1 MFNEKTNDWT
11 VVLVDGS
18 TLETDLYISAVGVV
32 PNNSFI
38 PSSLLSQSGWV
49 ECDENLAVKNVS
61 NIYAIGDIVDGQK
74 KMAAVIKSHISCV
87 VKNLAVDI
95 NKVGFR
101 QPLRLPFLD
110 GSK

>member
-1 MFNEKTNDWT
+1 M
-11 VVLVDGS
+11 VLVDGS
-18 TLETDLYISAVGVV
+18 TLETDLYISAIGVL

-38 PSSLLSQSGWV
+38 PTFLLSESGWI

-61 NIYAIGDIVDGQK
+61 DIYAMGDIVNGQK

-87 VKNLAVDI
+87 VKNLAADI
-95 NKVGFR
+95 NKVGVR
-101 QPLRLPFLD
+101 QPLKLPFLD